1 MSTKSSGFV
10 AATYYSSAVKHF
22 RTIQPVVY
30 ILGLAGVA
38 LFIVLLIRE
47 GAEQVGLAIAR
58 AGWGL
63 LGLMLYHQVQTL
75 TDAAGWLVLIP
86 KKNRIR
92 LSSSFFLHWIA
103 ASINDL
109 LPTARVGGDI
119 VLARVA
125 SMWGTPLRIAT
136 AAMIVDITIGVVTNV
151 IFVLAGCILLVVVT
165 GRTDLARPALVAVL
179 TGTLAATGFYA
190 VQRMG
195 VFRWS
200 ATLASRLAKAP
211 GSDLLVHSGETLDR
225 TIRLVYARRRGVAGC
240 YLFWVL
246 SRIIASGEV
255 WIALWA
261 LGFRS
266 SFTTAMILES
276 AALAIRGA
284 AFLVPGAVGVQEG
297 GYILLGNLL
306 GIPGETALALSLVRR
321 VRELGLG
328 IPGLVAW
335 QLVEAG
341 RLLRHRRRANRV

>member
-1 MSTKSSGFV
+1 MSTKSTGGF
-10 AATYYSSAVKHF
+10 AANYLLLNAVKYF

-63 LGLMLYHQVQTL
+63 LGLILYHQVQTL

-86 KKNRIR
+86 KQNRVR

-136 AAMIVDITIGVVTNV
+136 AAMIVDITIGVATNV
-151 IFVLAGCILLVVVT
+151 IFVVTACILLVVAT

-179 TGTLAATGFYA
+179 TGPW
-190 VQRMG
+190 QP
-195 VFRWS
+195 
-200 ATLASRLAKAP
+200 P
-211 GSDLLVHSGETLDR
+211 GSTR
-225 TIRLVYARRRGVAGC
+225 
-240 YLFWVL
+240 
-246 SRIIASGEV
+246 
-255 WIALWA
+255 
-261 LGFRS
+261 
-266 SFTTAMILES
+266 
-276 AALAIRGA
+276 
-284 AFLVPGAVGVQEG
+284 
-297 GYILLGNLL
+297 
-306 GIPGETALALSLVRR
+306 
-321 VRELGLG
+321 
-328 IPGLVAW
+328 
-335 QLVEAG
+335 
-341 RLLRHRRRANRV
+341 

>member
-1 MSTKSSGFV
+1 MSTKSTGGF
-10 AATYYSSAVKHF
+10 AANYLLLNAVKYF

-63 LGLMLYHQVQTL
+63 LGLILYHQVQTL

-86 KKNRIR
+86 KQNRVR

-151 IFVLAGCILLVVVT
+151 IFVVTACILLVAAT
-165 GRTDLARPALVAVL
+165 GRTDLARPAFVAVL
-179 TGTLAATGFYA
+179 TGTLAAAGFYA

-211 GSDLLVHSGETLDR
+211 GSDSLVHGGEALDQ

-240 YLFWVL
+240 YFFWIL

-261 LGFRS
+261 LGLRS

-306 GIPGETALALSLVRR
+306 GIPGEMALALSLVRR
-321 VRELGLG
+321 VRELALG
-328 IPGLVAW
+328 IPGLAAW
-335 QLVEAG
+335 QLVEA
-341 RLLRHRRRANRV
+341 RHLWQSRRP